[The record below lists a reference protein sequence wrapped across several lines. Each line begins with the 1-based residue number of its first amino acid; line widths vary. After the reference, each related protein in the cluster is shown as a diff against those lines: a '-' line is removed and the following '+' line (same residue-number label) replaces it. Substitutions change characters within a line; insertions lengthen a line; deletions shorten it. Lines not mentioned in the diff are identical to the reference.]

1 MPQLNFNTRI
11 VAGKVLYRVICDHR
25 SLNTALEELDDEM
38 PPGKDRAFV
47 REMSYGTLRW
57 YFRLDLILELLL
69 RKPLRKK
76 DGEIKVLA
84 LLGLYQIA
92 YTRVK
97 PHAAVSETVAAAGKK
112 HWAKS
117 LLNAVLR
124 TYLRQKDHF
133 DGIAEQKDQGL
144 TAHPQWMLSEF
155 LESWP
160 DHVDDITREN
170 NTRPPMVLRV
180 NELKISRSGYLN
192 LLSAANIDAQA
203 HPMGNA
209 ALSLSDPVDITV
221 LPGFAEG
228 LVSVQDAAAQLAAK
242 LLDIKPGHWVLDA
255 CAAPGGKTAHILEI
269 CPDLQELLAVDVEP
283 DRAARIGQGLSRLG
297 LKANIVVG
305 DMANPASWCQNAN
318 FDRILLD
325 APCSATGV
333 IRRHPDIKVLR
344 RHDDIKALCELQR
357 RLLNAAWSM
366 LAPGGILLYA
376 TCSVLKQENND
387 QIAAFVEINRDASPW
402 PIQENWGIEQDYGIQ
417 ILPGDSGMDGFYY
430 ARLIKNLPQ

>member
-1 MPQLNFNTRI
+1 MPRLNFNTRI
-11 VAGKVLYRVICDHR
+11 VAGKVLYRVICGHR

-57 YFRLDLILELLL
+57 YFRLDLILGHLL

-76 DGEIKVLA
+76 DADIKVLA

-97 PHAAVSETVAAAGKK
+97 PHAAVAETVAAAGKK
-112 HWAKS
+112 LWAKS

-133 DGIAEQKDQGL
+133 DAMAEQNDEGR

-155 LESWP
+155 RASWP
-160 DHVDDITREN
+160 NRVDNITHEN
-170 NTRPPMVLRV
+170 NARPPMVLRV
-180 NELKISRSGYLN
+180 NELKITRSGYLD
-192 LLSAANIDAQA
+192 LLSAANIGAQA
-203 HPMGNA
+203 HGMGNA
-209 ALSLSDPVDITV
+209 ALSLSNPVDVAV

-242 LLDIKPGHWVLDA
+242 LLDIKPGHRVLDA
-255 CAAPGGKTAHILEI
+255 CAAPGGKTSHILEI
-269 CPDLQELLAVDVEP
+269 CPDLKELLAVDVEP
-283 DRAARIGQGLSRLG
+283 LRAARIGQGLSRLG

-305 DMANPASWCQNAN
+305 DMTKPETWCRNAN

-333 IRRHPDIKVLR
+333 IRRHPDIKILR
-344 RHDDIKALCELQR
+344 KADDIKRLCELQR
-357 RLLNAAWSM
+357 RLLNVAWSM

-376 TCSVLKQENND
+376 TCSILKQENSD
-387 QIAAFVEINRDASPW
+387 QIAAFVEANRDANLW
-402 PIQENWGIEQDYGIQ
+402 PIQENWGLSRPAGHRFCLGIRVWTVS
-417 ILPGDSGMDGFYY
+417 IMP
-430 ARLIKNLPQ
+430 A